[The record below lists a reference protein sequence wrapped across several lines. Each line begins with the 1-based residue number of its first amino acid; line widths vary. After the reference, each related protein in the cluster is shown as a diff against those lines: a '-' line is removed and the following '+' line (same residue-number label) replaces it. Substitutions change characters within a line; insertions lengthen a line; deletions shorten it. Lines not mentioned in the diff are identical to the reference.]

1 MTKRGVG
8 EPAGR
13 IRKLRLCFRV
23 FFLALALLV
32 GFIAVLA
39 QIPPSQPDIWSE
51 ARSDFVIRLDQAE
64 VWEKM
69 QNLRLAHYYVPGVE
83 RVEIL
88 TPREVGVGASRR
100 IFQDNGDTLD
110 ETVVEWEEARGF
122 EIRLHRGS
130 EGPPSP
136 FERAR
141 FRYWIEKAEDE
152 KTHVSLTIRYQPSGG
167 LAGEWLDV
175 MVLNSEMTERM
186 GELSA
191 SMRDYYEADSG
202 VR

>member
-8 EPAGR
+8 ESTGR
-13 IRKLRLCFRV
+13 IRKLRLRFRV

-32 GFIAVLA
+32 GLIAVLA
-39 QIPPSQPDIWSE
+39 QVPASQPDVWSE
-51 ARSDFVIRLDQAE
+51 ARSDFVIRLHQTE
-64 VWEKM
+64 VWGKM
-69 QNLRLAHYYVPGVE
+69 QNLRLAHHYVPGVE

-88 TPREVGVGASRR
+88 TPREAGIGASRR

-130 EGPPSP
+130 EGPPPP

-141 FRYWIEKAEDE
+141 FRYWIEKIEDD

-167 LAGEWLDV
+167 LAGEWLDA
-175 MVLNSEMTERM
+175 MILNSEMTRRM
-186 GELSA
+186 SELSV
-191 SMRDYYEADSG
+191 SMRDYYESDSG